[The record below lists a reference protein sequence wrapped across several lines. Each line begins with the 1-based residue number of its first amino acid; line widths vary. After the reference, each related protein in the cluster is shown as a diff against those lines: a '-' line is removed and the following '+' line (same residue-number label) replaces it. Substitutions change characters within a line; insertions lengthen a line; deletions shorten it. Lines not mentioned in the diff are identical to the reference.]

1 MKKVS
6 SRELIAANIDKTT
19 GDAIRELN
27 VAGIKVDED
36 YKRYYPY
43 GSLASKVLGITGS
56 DNQGIVGLEVWYY
69 AILAGEDG
77 SIRTVTDAKGI
88 ELPNVK
94 ETRVSPVPG
103 DNLVLSMDL
112 TIQKYATQAAL
123 AVMEEKQAIRVAMI
137 FMNPIICELYAMV
150 VVQ

>member
-43 GSLASKVLGITGS
+43 GSLASKVLGFTGS
-56 DNQGIVGLEVWYY
+56 DNQGIVGLEVWYN

-112 TIQKYATQAAL
+112 TIQNMQHRQRLLLWKKSRQN
-123 AVMEEKQAIRVAMI
+123 VWR
-137 FMNPIICELYAMV
+137 
-150 VVQ
+150 